1 MIGVFIA
8 DDHPV
13 VRQGIR
19 QIVAAT
25 DDIAVVDEATTGH
38 ETLLPGTPMSLQ
50 GEEQRL
56 KDGRGHLGN
65 SCDRMPNLKSAKLGL
80 AWLDFFAAYFL
91 SSSED

>member
-25 DDIAVVDEATTGH
+25 DDITVVDEATTGY
-38 ETLLPGTPMSLQ
+38 EAL
-50 GEEQRL
+50 ERL
-56 KDGRGHLGN
+56 EIGRA
-65 SCDRMPNLKSAKLGL
+65 SCRERG
-80 AWLDFFAAYFL
+80 
-91 SSSED
+91 